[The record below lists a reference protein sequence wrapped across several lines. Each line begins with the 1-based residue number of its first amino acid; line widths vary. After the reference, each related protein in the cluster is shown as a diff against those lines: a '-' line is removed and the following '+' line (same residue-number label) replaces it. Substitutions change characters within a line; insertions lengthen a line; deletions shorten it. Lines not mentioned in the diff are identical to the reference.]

1 MADRGDF
8 SVSDFI
14 MGEFL
19 RQHGYAPKEPA
30 PLRIV
35 TADNAHEFTPA
46 PRKRGRPRKVDARDN
61 VVEFR
66 RPSPPKATPTDFV
79 TEAVRSMA
87 LAAQQQRE
95 EARRARKSA
104 EKAERQELLIGEPA
118 QQPQRK

>member
-35 TADNAHEFTPA
+35 TADNAHEFTPT

-61 VVEFR
+61 VMPISAAR
-66 RPSPPKATPTDFV
+66 AAKV
-79 TEAVRSMA
+79 T
-87 LAAQQQRE
+87 
-95 EARRARKSA
+95 
-104 EKAERQELLIGEPA
+104 
-118 QQPQRK
+118 QP